1 MKLWCGCIAEFCAVL
16 PHKRADMLLW
26 NFVVRLEYGAPKF
39 HKILAKDRFIKFCK
53 FHGELREIYRAIL

>member
-1 MKLWCGCIAEFCAVL
+1 ML